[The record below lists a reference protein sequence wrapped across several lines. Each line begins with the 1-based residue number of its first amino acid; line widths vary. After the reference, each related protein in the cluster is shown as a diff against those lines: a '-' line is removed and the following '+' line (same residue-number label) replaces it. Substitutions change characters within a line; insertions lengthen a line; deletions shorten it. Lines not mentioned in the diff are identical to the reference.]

1 MTVRIAF
8 VAAIALGLAA
18 CSQKIAEEDVDF
30 TPPTNLPRADF
41 ESGLIKRFHRLDRDG
56 DGIVRIADLKR
67 RPERLKRYDANN
79 DGKLT
84 FDEFKAGSIARFDA
98 TDTNHDAILSS
109 DERDAAGWGRDADAR
124 RAAHDNETAE

>member
-8 VAAIALGLAA
+8 VATIVLGLAA

-41 ESGLIKRFHRLDRDG
+41 ETGLTKRFHRLDRDG

-67 RPERLKRYDANN
+67 RPERLKRYDGDG

-84 FDEFKAGSIARFDA
+84 MDEFRAGSIARFDA

-124 RAAHDNETAE
+124 RAALGNDTAE